1 MASLLE
7 EDLTSL
13 DKEDIEDIFIADT
26 TKLAHLFFEIQRK
39 RKVGGQHAQDSKQFK
54 HLALFICDK

>member
-13 DKEDIEDIFIADT
+13 DKEDIFIADT